1 MTGSRSNS
9 TNSFEEALN
18 SMEQQRQQQAGGV
31 PPTIPEANGSS

>member
-18 SMEQQRQQQAGGV
+18 SMEQQRAAQQGV
-31 PPTIPEANGSS
+31 TPAIPENTTA